1 MITRIALLIF
11 MALSLGGFAA
21 VGWFVL
27 HPDPVAGLTQAAVA
41 KQAQTSI
48 LVASHL
54 VHAGQLVR
62 PQDFSARSFPVAMV
76 PPNALTDTPAQRD
89 GLIGALLRVTI
100 PSGGLVLPQDVVRPG
115 DHGYLAAV
123 LSPGKRAVSIG
134 VDAISGIAGL
144 VWPGDY
150 VDLILTQTLDDPG
163 VPTSHRMAAE
173 TVLSGLRII
182 ATDQDLVR
190 GELPTS
196 SSQASRTVTIEA
208 TPDQAERIS
217 LASRLG
223 HLSLSVC
230 PLAECADSHQP
241 VSLTWGGDVSPALAR
256 DSRSNGDVMLH
267 VFNGTAEQKDV
278 RF

>member
-1 MITRIALLIF
+1 MITRITLLIF
-11 MALSLGGFAA
+11 MALSLCAFGAVAWFA
-21 VGWFVL
+21 L
-27 HPDPVAGLTQAAVA
+27 HPDPVTTVTQTTVA
-41 KQAQTSI
+41 KQTQISI
-48 LVASHL
+48 LVASRL

-62 PQDFSARSFPVAMV
+62 PQDFSARSFPVASA
-76 PPNALTDTPAQRD
+76 PPNALADTPSQRE

-100 PSGGLVLPQDVVRPG
+100 PPGGLVLPQDVVRPG

-163 VPTSHRMAAE
+163 VPSSHRMAAE

-190 GELPTS
+190 GELPS
-196 SSQASRTVTIEA
+196 SSGQASRTVTIEA

-230 PLAECADSHQP
+230 PLAECAGSRQP
-241 VSLTWGGDVSPALAR
+241 VSLTWGGDVSPALAHGIG
-256 DSRSNGDVMLH
+256 SNGSVTLH
-267 VFNGTAEQKDV
+267 IFNGTTEQKDV
-278 RF
+278 QF

>member
-1 MITRIALLIF
+1 MITRIALLMF

-21 VGWFVL
+21 VAWFVL
-27 HPDPVAGLTQAAVA
+27 HPEPIPAAAQAMAVTQSQMSV
-41 KQAQTSI
+41 

-54 VHAGQLVR
+54 IHAGQLVR
-62 PQDFSARSFPVAMV
+62 PQDFSARSFPVAAA
-76 PPNALTDTPAQRD
+76 PPNALADTAVQRE
-89 GLIGALLRVTI
+89 GLVGALLRVTI
-100 PSGGLVLPQDVVRPG
+100 PAGGLVLPQDVVRPG

-134 VDAISGIAGL
+134 VDAVSGIAGL

-163 VPTSHRMAAE
+163 VSTGHRMAAE

-190 GELPTS
+190 GELPS
-196 SSQASRTVTIEA
+196 SSVQASRTVTIEA

-223 HLSLSVC
+223 RLSLSVC
-230 PLAECADSHQP
+230 PLAECADSRQP
-241 VSLTWGGDVSPALAR
+241 VSLTWGGDVSPALSH
-256 DSRSNGDVMLH
+256 DSNSNVVTLH
-267 VFNGTAEQKDV
+267 VFNGAEEQKDV
-278 RF
+278 HF

>member
-1 MITRIALLIF
+1 MFTRITLLIF

-27 HPDPVAGLTQAAVA
+27 HPDPVSVASQTASVKETQI
-41 KQAQTSI
+41 SI

-54 VHAGQLVR
+54 IHAGQLVR
-62 PQDFSARSFPVAMV
+62 PQDFSARSFPVAST
-76 PPNALTDTPAQRD
+76 PPNAMTDTPAQRE
-89 GLIGALLRVTI
+89 GLVGALLRVTI
-100 PSGGLVLPQDVVRPG
+100 PAGGLVLPQDVVRPG

-150 VDLILTQTLDDPG
+150 VDLILTQALDDPAL
-163 VPTSHRMAAE
+163 PTGHRMVAE
-173 TVLSGLRII
+173 TVLGGLRII

-190 GELPTS
+190 GEQS
-196 SSQASRTVTIEA
+196 SGSNEASRTVTIEA

-230 PLAECADSHQP
+230 PLSECAGSRQP
-241 VSLTWGGDVSPALAR
+241 VSLTWGGDVSPALTRGNKSDA
-256 DSRSNGDVMLH
+256 VTLH
-267 VFNGTAEQKDV
+267 VFNGTQDQKDV
-278 RF
+278 AF

>member
-1 MITRIALLIF
+1 MITRIMLLIF
-11 MALSLGGFAA
+11 MALSLGGFSA
-21 VGWFVL
+21 VAWFVL
-27 HPDPVAGLTQAAVA
+27 HPDAAPIAAHAAAA
-41 KQAQTSI
+41 KQTEISI

-54 VHAGQLVR
+54 IHAGQLVR
-62 PQDFSARSFPVAMV
+62 PQDLSMRSFPVVAA
-76 PPNALTDTPAQRD
+76 PPNAVPDSPAHRD
-89 GLIGALLRVTI
+89 GLVGALLRVTI
-100 PSGGLVLPQDVVRPG
+100 PAGGLVLPQDVVRPG

-163 VPTSHRMAAE
+163 VPTGHRMAAE

-190 GELPTS
+190 GEVPS
-196 SSQASRTVTIEA
+196 SSGEASRTVTIEA

-223 HLSLSVC
+223 RLSLSVC
-230 PLAECADSHQP
+230 PLAECAGSHQP

-256 DSRSNGDVMLH
+256 DSNPSVVTLH
-267 VFNGTAEQKDV
+267 VFNGTEEQKDV